1 MISSYVGCWYC
12 GVCVCEFSS
21 GEAVVDLDP
30 SVMTC
35 AGGPR
40 SEVGGSVGHVIRALP
55 DMGPYVVHRRGNLS
69 GKSCKKVHYVRHG
82 ILRAFKRT
90 YSLKRPW
97 SQPNVDLFYCNYRVV
112 TGVALLEIT

>member
-55 DMGPYVVHRRGNLS
+55 HMGLYVVRRRGKRAASRVRSSLRQTRNSKGFQKNLFAEETLVAAEC
-69 GKSCKKVHYVRHG
+69 GF
-82 ILRAFKRT
+82 IL
-90 YSLKRPW
+90 L
-97 SQPNVDLFYCNYRVV
+97 
-112 TGVALLEIT
+112 